1 MSGLKE
7 KIETLANKA
16 AEADKPGEAMA
27 LAQAALNLAQAYGV
41 IKSAEE

>member
-16 AEADKPGEAMA
+16 AEADKPSEAIA

-41 IKSAEE
+41 LNSAEE